1 MRRIISQEAKWSEA
15 GTGASIIYLLYNN
28 IIKSYWKKKGIKRM
42 KSINTY
48 YTGKAALRS
57 FIDDANIQ
65 NSSSLLIQ
73 VFAGS
78 TNQTFISALL
88 SELTDFLPDAVII
101 GSTTDG
107 EIMNGKVS
115 SGKVALSFTHFE
127 YTTLKVAAVEHEA
140 DGYYSGQYLAREL
153 ITDES
158 KLLIAFVD
166 GLHTNGEE
174 FLKGIA
180 TVSADIIVAGG
191 HAGDNNE
198 FKKTFIFTKEH
209 IFSRGAVA
217 VSLNSPHLHLHTDYS
232 FNWYPIGNE
241 LTITKAEG
249 NRVYTIDG
257 KSAVE
262 MYAHYLGENIA
273 NGLPGTGVEFPLI
286 VNRNGTDISRAVL
299 VKEEDGSLIV
309 GGNLYTGEKVHIGY
323 GDSKEVLER
332 SKKIV
337 ESTSREPSEVI
348 FVYTCATRKY
358 FMGEEVQSETLPLQ
372 DIAPVSGFFTY
383 GEFFTSD
390 KKELF
395 NQTMTL
401 VSLSESD
408 TVHQS
413 RTKSAAENLGIKHI
427 STHGLTR
434 LINISKWEIK
444 QKTES
449 NKAKNALDK
458 IHRERM
464 ELALLGSNEG
474 VWDWNILDN
483 SVYFSPRWKE
493 MIGYRDDELPN
504 ELSSWADNVHPDDL
518 DQTWEDAYKNING
531 ETEFYENIHR
541 LKHKNG
547 SWVWILDRGKTQYD
561 ENGKAIR
568 MIGTHIDISKEKE
581 AQLYSEPEEIDINTA
596 SINGLT
602 HLINIT
608 SQEVKEQTETIKE
621 TNRVNQQL
629 KERMELALLGSKTS
643 VLDWDF
649 TDNSLYI
656 SPSWKEMLGFRDAEL
671 ENSTSTWFRRTH
683 PDDKKAVLD
692 LLRKYQNKQIKY
704 FENTHRIKHKEGHWV
719 WVLGRAQILYDENGT
734 RVRMIGTHTD
744 ITEEKELQLKYF
756 YQSQMIEQINDSVST
771 TDLKGNIVSWNSGSE
786 KTFGYSASEA
796 IGKNISMLY
805 RQEDMESLK
814 EYMPALMETG
824 VYNADLYLVKKS
836 KDLVPISFSLS
847 LLRDENGKPIGIVGI
862 NKDNT
867 QRKNAE
873 DALYEQ
879 KNILSYQAH
888 HDALTGLPNRILF
901 SDRLEQG
908 IKKAKRHQSGLAL
921 FFIDLDKFKHIND
934 SLGHSVGDKVLK
946 AVAKRLEGIIR
957 KEDTLARL
965 SGDEFTVVIED
976 LAHPEDASQLANKIL
991 AVLSEPMYIDDHM
1004 LYVAG
1009 SIGISIY
1016 PKDAK
1021 DAQSLLKYADT
1032 AMYKAKN
1039 EGRNNYQFYSSEM
1052 TAFALEHMAM
1062 KTALRHAIDN
1072 DEFIIHYQPQINGCT
1087 YELVGVEALVRWHHP
1102 TLGLL
1107 SPDSFVPLAEETG
1120 MIVKIDQWVM
1130 KTAMKQVSKW
1140 YKAGLNPGVL
1150 AVNLSI
1156 KQLECDNFLL
1166 KIRKR
1171 LKKYHFKAEWL
1182 ELEVTEGQM
1191 MKKPDEV
1198 IRKLTQINGLGIG
1211 ISIDDFGTGYSSLA
1225 LLKRL
1230 PINRLKI
1237 DRSFV
1242 TDIPTD
1248 EEDVAIVEAIIALA
1262 GSLNLDLIAEG
1273 VETSEQKEFLIEN
1286 GCIYI
1291 QGHYYSRPVPAE
1303 KMKEILLKQK

>member
-1 MRRIISQEAKWSEA
+1 
-15 GTGASIIYLLYNN
+15 
-28 IIKSYWKKKGIKRM
+28 M

-57 FIDDANIQ
+57 FIDDAKIQ

-78 TNQTFISALL
+78 NNQTFISALL

-127 YTTLKVAAVEHEA
+127 YTTLNVAAVEHKV
-140 DGYYSGQYLAREL
+140 DGYYSGQYLAKEL
-153 ITDES
+153 IGDES

-180 TVSADIIVAGG
+180 TVSDDIIVAGG
-191 HAGDNNE
+191 HAGDNSE
-198 FKKTFIFTKEH
+198 FKKTFVFTKEH

-217 VSLNSPHLHLHTDYS
+217 VSLNSSRLNVHRDYS
-232 FNWYPIGNE
+232 FNWHPIGNE

-257 KSAVE
+257 RSAVE

-273 NGLPGTGVEFPLI
+273 KGLPGIGIEFPLI
-286 VNRNGTDISRAVL
+286 VNRNGADVSRAAIG
-299 VKEEDGSLIV
+299 KEEDGSIIV
-309 GGNLYTGEKVHIGY
+309 GGNLYTGEKVRIGY
-323 GDSKEVLER
+323 GDSKEIL
-332 SKKIV
+332 KKSEKMV
-337 ESTSREPSEVI
+337 MSTSQEPSEVI
-348 FVYTCATRKY
+348 FVYTCSTRKY
-358 FMGEEVQSETLPLQ
+358 FMNEEVESEILPLQ

-408 TVHQS
+408 IVHHV
-413 RTKSAAENLGIKHI
+413 RAESEAVKLDIDIKHT
-427 STHGLTR
+427 SMHGLTR
-434 LINISKWEIK
+434 LINISNREIK

-449 NKAKNALDK
+449 IKARNELDR

-464 ELALLGSNEG
+464 ELAFLGSNEG
-474 VWDWNILDN
+474 IWDWNILDN
-483 SVYFSPRWKE
+483 SVYFSPRWKG
-493 MIGYRDDELPN
+493 MLGYTDDELPN
-504 ELSSWADNVHPDDL
+504 EVSIWADNIHPDDA
-518 DQTWEDAYKNING
+518 DKTWEDVHKNVNG

-561 ENGKAIR
+561 EKGKAVR
-568 MIGTHIDISKEKE
+568 MIGTHIDITKEKE
-581 AQLYSEPEEIDINTA
+581 KQLYGDPKEIDINTA

-602 HLINIT
+602 HLINI
-608 SQEVKEQTETIKE
+608 SSKEIQEQTETIKE
-621 TNRVNQQL
+621 TNKLNQQL
-629 KERMELALLGSKTS
+629 KERMELALEGSKTS

-656 SPSWKEMLGFRDAEL
+656 SPSWKEMLGFTDEEL
-671 ENSTSTWFRRTH
+671 ENSTSTWFRRAH
-683 PDDKKAVLD
+683 PEDKKAVLD
-692 LLRKYQNKQIKY
+692 MLGKYKNKQIKY
-704 FENTHRIKHKEGHWV
+704 FENTHRIRHKDGHWV
-719 WVLGRAQILYDENGT
+719 WVLGRAQILYDEKGKK
-734 RVRMIGTHTD
+734 VRMIGTHTD
-744 ITEEKELQLKYF
+744 ITAEKELQLKYL
-756 YQSQMIEQINDSVST
+756 YQAQIIEQIHDSLTT
-771 TDLKGNIVSWNSGSE
+771 TDLKGNIVSWNLGSE

-805 RQEDMESLK
+805 RQEDRENLK
-814 EYMPALMETG
+814 EYIPVLMETG
-824 VYNADLYLVKKS
+824 VYDAELYLVKKS

-847 LLRDENGKPIGIVGI
+847 LLRNESGKPIGIVGI

-873 DALYEQ
+873 DALHVQ
-879 KNILSYQAH
+879 KNILRYQAH
-888 HDALTGLPNRILF
+888 HDALTGLPNRVLF
-901 SDRLEQG
+901 ADRLEQG

-934 SLGHSVGDKVLK
+934 SLGHGVGDSVLK
-946 AVAKRLEGIIR
+946 AVAKRLEDAIR

-965 SGDEFTVVIED
+965 SGDEFTVIIED
-976 LAHPEDASQLANKIL
+976 LAHPEDASLLANKIL
-991 AVLSEPMYIDDHM
+991 EVLSEPMYIDEHM
-1004 LYVAG
+1004 LYVTG
-1009 SIGISIY
+1009 SIGISLY
-1016 PKDAK
+1016 PKDTK
-1021 DAQSLLKYADT
+1021 DAEFLLKYADT
-1032 AMYKAKN
+1032 AMYKAKE
-1039 EGRNNYQFYSSEM
+1039 EGRNNYQFYSSHM
-1052 TAFALEHMAM
+1052 TAYALEHMEM
-1062 KTALRHAIDN
+1062 KTALRQAIDN
-1072 DEFIIHYQPQINGCT
+1072 EEFVIHYQPQINALTGR
-1087 YELVGVEALVRWHHP
+1087 LMGIEALARWQHP

-1107 SPDSFVPLAEETG
+1107 PPDRFIPLAEETG
-1120 MIVKIDQWVM
+1120 LIVNIDQWVM

-1140 YKAGLNPGVL
+1140 YEADLNPGVL

-1166 KIRKR
+1166 KIQKR
-1171 LKKYHFKAEWL
+1171 LKKYHFNAGWL
-1182 ELEVTEGQM
+1182 ELEITEGQM

-1198 IRKLTQINGLGIG
+1198 IRKLTQINDLGIG
-1211 ISIDDFGTGYSSLA
+1211 ISIDDFGTGYSSLS
-1225 LLKRL
+1225 LLKRM

-1242 TDIPTD
+1242 KDIPRD
-1248 EEDVAIVEAIIALA
+1248 EEDVAIVKAVIALA

-1286 GCIYI
+1286 GCINI

-1303 KMKEILLKQK
+1303 KMKEILLKHE